1 MCVFLAT
8 KSANH
13 SWWVT
18 SSWYCVSKDFL
29 KKRSAQS
36 QMVRDCFCTT
46 TAGPSHFNTGHWRV
60 CARSAL
66 LSFGWIFQFTLHQQY
81 TLRIPWLTL
90 KIPKAPCLALFI
102 TLSFHTQH
110 LEMSSISAASTN
122 DSMQMAPYL
131 WTCDL
136 NLAPALWGA
145 HLHFWL
151 HVSHLHLGISLN
163 LKPSIHF
170 SSHHQERFLETMK
183 GVTP

>member
-18 SSWYCVSKDFL
+18 SSWSCVSKDFL

-81 TLRIPWLTL
+81 TLRMPWLTL

-102 TLSFHTQH
+102 TLSFHTQDK
-110 LEMSSISAASTN
+110 IAACRQKQSFCAHRKLIYQATKAWL
-122 DSMQMAPYL
+122 Q
-131 WTCDL
+131 CDHPKQIL
-136 NLAPALWGA
+136 SCVCSCLCHCG
-145 HLHFWL
+145 FWFCL
-151 HVSHLHLGISLN
+151 FPI
-163 LKPSIHF
+163 
-170 SSHHQERFLETMK
+170 FLIK
-183 GVTP
+183 SQAGQWR